1 VFAAAYGLSPHA
13 YQNQLRIAQVRRRL
27 KAGLPLSAIE
37 TGFFDQSHII
47 RHFRDSLGVTPGEY
61 AVPARTPQ
69 LDGPT
74 TGRYES

>member
-1 VFAAAYGLSPHA
+1 
-13 YQNQLRIAQVRRRL
+13 
-27 KAGLPLSAIE
+27 LPLSAIE